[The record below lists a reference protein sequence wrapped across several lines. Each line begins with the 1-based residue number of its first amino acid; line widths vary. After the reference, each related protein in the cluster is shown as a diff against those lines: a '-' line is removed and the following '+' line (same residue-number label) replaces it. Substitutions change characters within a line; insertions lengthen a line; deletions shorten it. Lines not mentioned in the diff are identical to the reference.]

1 MSPPSSV
8 PSVQSND
15 DDDDVTE
22 AMLRQDIVRSPQA
35 IEQLMPPDKMM
46 QLKKTGLATSKDW
59 NAYLKGFDCIR
70 SDVIGCLP
78 SEFAY
83 YSNCLK
89 AHILEADAKFM
100 VNVKAHAYIQE
111 QFMQHH
117 ASTCLLE

>member
-8 PSVQSND
+8 PPMQSND

-22 AMLRQDIVRSPQA
+22 AMLRQDIVRSRQA
-35 IEQLMPPDKMM
+35 VEQLMQPDKMM

-59 NAYLKGFDCIR
+59 NAYLKGFDRIH

-89 AHILEADAKFM
+89 AHILEADEKFM
-100 VNVKAHAYIQE
+100 VNTKAHTYIQE
-111 QFMQHH
+111 QLQHH
-117 ASTCLLE
+117 ASICTLE

>member
-1 MSPPSSV
+1 MSPPPSV

-22 AMLRQDIVRSPQA
+22 AMLRQDIVRSRQA

-100 VNVKAHAYIQE
+100 VNVKAPAYIQ
-111 QFMQHH
+111 
-117 ASTCLLE
+117 